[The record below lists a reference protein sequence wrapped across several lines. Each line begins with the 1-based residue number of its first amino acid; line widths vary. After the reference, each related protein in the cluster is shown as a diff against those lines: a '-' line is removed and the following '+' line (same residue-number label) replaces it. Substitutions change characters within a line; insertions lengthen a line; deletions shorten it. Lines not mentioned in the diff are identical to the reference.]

1 MWKEYYVA
9 ALLFLNGVWDWKKR
23 EVCLPSILVS
33 LAAGLVGAF
42 LVNAVPERTEYT
54 ENIYREQAQ
63 ITAWWGSLYPKFC
76 FAEKPENT
84 KEKVKISFWLAQ
96 VLDWC

>member
-33 LAAGLVGAF
+33 LAAGLVGACWYQELSIRDLAGGLGIGVGMMVLAF
-42 LVNAVPERTEYT
+42 LTKGAVGLGGFCALPACCLGWPE
-54 ENIYREQAQ
+54 IL
-63 ITAWWGSLYPKFC
+63 SFC
-76 FAEKPENT
+76 
-84 KEKVKISFWLAQ
+84 
-96 VLDWC
+96 

>member
-33 LAAGLVGAF
+33 LAAGLVGA
-42 LVNAVPERTEYT
+42 
-54 ENIYREQAQ
+54 
-63 ITAWWGSLYPKFC
+63 C
-76 FAEKPENT
+76 
-84 KEKVKISFWLAQ
+84 
-96 VLDWC
+96 

>member
-1 MWKEYYVA
+1 ME
-9 ALLFLNGVWDWKKR
+9 KKR
-23 EVCLPSILVS
+23 QRRLVLS

-42 LVNAVPERTEYT
+42 LVNAVPERTEYI

-63 ITAWWGSLYPKFC
+63 ITAWWGSLYQKFC

>member
-42 LVNAVPERTEYT
+42 LVNAVFFPEPDDVFLGFGEIELGR
-54 ENIYREQAQ
+54 YRLECMVAHNKN
-63 ITAWWGSLYPKFC
+63 YPC
-76 FAEKPENT
+76 VVCPG
-84 KEKVKISFWLAQ
+84 L
-96 VLDWC
+96 

>member
-1 MWKEYYVA
+1 ME
-9 ALLFLNGVWDWKKR
+9 KKR
-23 EVCLPSILVS
+23 QRRLVLS
-33 LAAGLVGAF
+33 LAAGLVGTF

-96 VLDWC
+96 VLDWW

>member
-1 MWKEYYVA
+1 ME
-9 ALLFLNGVWDWKKR
+9 KKR
-23 EVCLPSILVS
+23 QRRLVLS

-76 FAEKPENT
+76 FAEKPENI

>member
-33 LAAGLVGAF
+33 LAAGLVGACWYQE
-42 LVNAVPERTEYT
+42 LSIRDLAGGLGIGV
-54 ENIYREQAQ
+54 
-63 ITAWWGSLYPKFC
+63 W
-76 FAEKPENT
+76 EKP
-84 KEKVKISFWLAQ
+84 VGRIPFLLCRFYAQRSF
-96 VLDWC
+96 

>member
-1 MWKEYYVA
+1 ME
-9 ALLFLNGVWDWKKR
+9 KKR
-23 EVCLPSILVS
+23 QRRLVLS
-33 LAAGLVGAF
+33 LAAGLVGAS
-42 LVNAVPERTEYT
+42 LVNAVPESTEYT

>member
-1 MWKEYYVA
+1 ME
-9 ALLFLNGVWDWKKR
+9 KKR
-23 EVCLPSILVS
+23 QRRLVLS

-63 ITAWWGSLYPKFC
+63 ITAWWGSLYPKF
-76 FAEKPENT
+76 
-84 KEKVKISFWLAQ
+84 
-96 VLDWC
+96 

>member
-1 MWKEYYVA
+1 ME
-9 ALLFLNGVWDWKKR
+9 KKR
-23 EVCLPSILVS
+23 QRRLVLS

-76 FAEKPENT
+76 FAEK
-84 KEKVKISFWLAQ
+84 EKVKISFWLAQ

>member
-1 MWKEYYVA
+1 MVYGE
-9 ALLFLNGVWDWKKR
+9 KKAKKTGIVFGSR
-23 EVCLPSILVS
+23 TC
-33 LAAGLVGAF
+33 GAF

-63 ITAWWGSLYPKFC
+63 ITAWMGSLYPKFC